1 VYDTPELAER
11 WVRRVGC
18 ARLCG
23 ILQGEHVVKTGGD
36 DEIMEALSLCFA
48 GENELLVGNAT
59 MTSTTQGVLGP
70 LDGPGEFTWV
80 HPDYETIV
88 ESLSKAMVKLGYDEG
103 RESELI
109 ADVYLFGF
117 VRGIVINRLQKA
129 ARKERKGKAVK

>member
-1 VYDTPELAER
+1 
-11 WVRRVGC
+11 
-18 ARLCG
+18 
-23 ILQGEHVVKTGGD
+23 
-36 DEIMEALSLCFA
+36 M
-48 GENELLVGNAT
+48 
-59 MTSTTQGVLGP
+59 
-70 LDGPGEFTWV
+70 

-109 ADVYLFGF
+109 ADAYLCCGF